1 MRLAIHAI
9 AAWLLLIIV
18 FFMTLHLAEAVS
30 TTFFRTETFED
41 FSRGTQENISLK
53 KDGSVVLSPPL
64 TEKLNSIEPYI
75 WSVVSDKK
83 GNIYAGTGDEGK
95 VIKIGPD
102 GDSSTIFDS
111 PEAEILS
118 MVIDGSGKL
127 YAGSAP
133 GGIIYQVNK
142 SGGKVFFDS
151 EEKYIWSMAID
162 KNGDIIAGT
171 GDRGRVYRVKKNGS
185 AEVIMES
192 KQTNIT
198 RVAVHEG
205 KIYAGSADDGILFV
219 LDGKKTKVLY
229 DTPEKEIRSILFD
242 ETGNILVGTT
252 NAESGPSPSNPAR
265 GRTGDEG
272 ARAEAAPATRGASA
286 IYKVSKDG
294 TATQLIS
301 WSSYTL
307 LCMAMFPNGDI
318 VVGTGEEGRLLRVAG
333 DGTTEALESVEALQV
348 LSIVSNEK
356 FILSTGNMGRVYTLG
371 KAFASKGQF
380 TSEPLDA
387 LTTSSWGVI
396 SRTAYTP
403 EGTSVSLQTRSGNT
417 EKPDQTW
424 SEWSKSSVKGR
435 VGKVSSPSARF
446 LQWKAE
452 LSTKNSQVTPT
463 LSDVS
468 VAYLQKNLDPK
479 ITEVKVE
486 PSAEYLAPGQTE
498 GPSGRSRQD
507 LRGDVVVSWKA
518 NDPNGDSLQ
527 FVVQFK
533 GTGQRNWFTMEENLK
548 IDSHIFDSQSLPD
561 GKYRIR
567 VMASDSPSNPDDL
580 ALTDARESDPF
591 VIDNTPPEVFR
602 MGADVKRGRKYR
614 ITFQVEDDAS
624 PVASCEYSIDANPWR
639 PVFPIDQIFDTKEES
654 FVLETST
661 LSGGQHIIVV
671 KATDTARNIGT
682 NRLIIDVK

>member
-1 MRLAIHAI
+1 MRIAIHRI
-9 AAWLLLIIV
+9 PAWLLLIIV

-41 FSRGTQENISLK
+41 FSRGKQENISIK

-64 TEKLNSIEPYI
+64 TEKFESVEPYI
-75 WSVVSDKK
+75 WCVVSDKK
-83 GNIYAGTGDEGK
+83 GNIFAGTGDEGK
-95 VIKIGPD
+95 ILKIVPN

-118 MVIDGSGKL
+118 LVIDGSGKL
-127 YAGSAP
+127 YAGTAP
-133 GGIIYQVNK
+133 GGIIYRVDD

-171 GDRGRVYRVKKNGS
+171 GDGGRVYRVKKNGS
-185 AEVIMES
+185 AQVILES
-192 KQTNIT
+192 GQTNIT
-198 RVAVHEG
+198 KVAVHEG
-205 KIYAGSADDGILFV
+205 KIYAGSAHDGILFQI
-219 LDGKKTKVLY
+219 DGKKTKVLY

-242 ETGNILVGTT
+242 EADNILVGTT
-252 NAESGPSPSNPAR
+252 SAESASLSDPAR
-265 GRTGDEG
+265 RRRTDEEPRG
-272 ARAEAAPATRGASA
+272 EAAPLTPGASA

-294 TATQLIS
+294 TATQVVS

-307 LCMAMFPNGDI
+307 LCMAMFPDGDI
-318 VVGTGEEGRLLRVAG
+318 VVGTGEEGQLLRVTR
-333 DGTTEALESVEALQV
+333 DGTTEMLDRVEALQV

-371 KAFASKGQF
+371 KEFAAKGHF
-380 TSEPLDA
+380 TSQSLDA
-387 LTTSSWGVI
+387 RTTSSWGVI
-396 SRTAYTP
+396 SWNAYTP
-403 EGTSVSLQTRSGNT
+403 EGTSVSLQIRSGNT

-424 SEWSKSSVKGR
+424 SEWSKTSVKGQ
-435 VGKVSSPSARF
+435 GEKVSSPPARF
-446 LQWKAE
+446 LQWRAK
-452 LSTKNSQVTPT
+452 LSTKNSHVTPT
-463 LSDVS
+463 LRDVS
-468 VAYLQKNLDPK
+468 VAYLQKNLKPK

-486 PSAEYLAPGQTE
+486 PSATYLASGQAD
-498 GPSGRSRQD
+498 GSLGRPRQD
-507 LRGDVVVSWKA
+507 LRGNVIVSWTTD
-518 NDPNGDSLQ
+518 DPNGDSLEY
-527 FVVQFK
+527 VVQFK
-533 GTGQRNWFTMEENLK
+533 GTGQRNWFTMEDDLTT
-548 IDSHIFDSQSLPD
+548 DSHTFDSQSLPD
-561 GKYRIR
+561 GKYRMR
-567 VMASDSPSNPDDL
+567 VTASDSPSNPDDL

-624 PVASCEYSIDANPWR
+624 PVANCEYSIDANPWR

-671 KATDTARNIGT
+671 KATDTAQNVGT

>member
-1 MRLAIHAI
+1 MRIAICGI
-9 AAWLLLIIV
+9 AAWLFLMTA
-18 FFMTLHLAEAVS
+18 FFATLHLAEAVS

-41 FSRGTQENISLK
+41 FSRGKQENISTK
-53 KDGSVVLSPPL
+53 KDGSVVLSPSL
-64 TEKLNSIEPYI
+64 TEKFESVEPYI
-75 WSVVSDKK
+75 WSIVSDKK
-83 GNIYAGTGDEGK
+83 GNIYAGTGNEGK
-95 VIKIGPD
+95 VIKIRPN
-102 GDSSTIFDS
+102 GDSSVIFDS

-127 YAGSAP
+127 YAGTAP
-133 GGIIYQVNK
+133 GGIIYRVGD

-162 KNGDIIAGT
+162 KNGDLIAGT
-171 GDRGRVYRVKKNGS
+171 GDKGRIYRVKKNGS
-185 AEVIMES
+185 AQVILES
-192 KQTNIT
+192 GQTNIT
-198 RVAVHEG
+198 KVAVHEG
-205 KIYAGSADDGILFV
+205 KIYAGSAHDGILF
-219 LDGKKTKVLY
+219 LIDGKKTKVLY

-242 ETGNILVGTT
+242 EAGNILVGTT
-252 NAESGPSPSNPAR
+252 SGESAPYSSPSRAR
-265 GRTGDEG
+265 PGDDEPRG
-272 ARAEAAPATRGASA
+272 EAAPVTPGASA

-294 TATQLIS
+294 TTTQVVS

-307 LCMAMFPNGDI
+307 LCMAMLPDGDI
-318 VVGTGEEGRLLRVAG
+318 VVGTGEEGQLLRVAR
-333 DGTTEALESVEALQV
+333 DGTTEILSRVEALQV
-348 LSIVSNEK
+348 LSIISNEE

-371 KAFASKGQF
+371 KTYAAKGYF
-380 TSEPLDA
+380 TSQPLDA

-396 SRTAYTP
+396 SWTAYTP
-403 EGTSVSLQTRSGNT
+403 ERTSVSVQTRSGNT

-424 SEWSKSSVKGR
+424 SDWSKSSTKGEAE
-435 VGKVSSPSARF
+435 KVSSPPARF

-452 LSTKNSQVTPT
+452 LSTKSSHVTPT
-463 LSDVS
+463 LRDVS

-479 ITEVKVE
+479 ITGVTVK
-486 PSAEYLAPGQTE
+486 PLSSGQTE
-498 GPSGRSRQD
+498 GSSGRPRQD
-507 LRGDVVVSWKA
+507 LRGDVIVSWTTE
-518 NDPNGDSLQ
+518 DPNGDSLQ

-533 GTGQRNWFTMEENLK
+533 GTGQRNWFTMESDLK
-548 IDSHIFDSQSLPD
+548 MSSHTFDSQSLPD

-567 VMASDSPSNPDDL
+567 VKASDSPSNPDDL

-624 PVASCEYSIDANPWR
+624 PVANCEYSIDGNPWR

-654 FVLETST
+654 FVLETSS

-671 KATDTARNIGT
+671 KATDTAQNIGT